1 MILRTVPF
9 PTFTRQRRRSSSA
22 ILVDELIERY
32 VARCALLTTQFPVKP
47 VTWIFVLC
55 TRDRFALDDA
65 MKAYD
70 TLGNA
75 AKEGALK
82 VILKT

>member
-1 MILRTVPF
+1 
-9 PTFTRQRRRSSSA
+9 
-22 ILVDELIERY
+22 
-32 VARCALLTTQFPVKP
+32 LTTQFPVKP